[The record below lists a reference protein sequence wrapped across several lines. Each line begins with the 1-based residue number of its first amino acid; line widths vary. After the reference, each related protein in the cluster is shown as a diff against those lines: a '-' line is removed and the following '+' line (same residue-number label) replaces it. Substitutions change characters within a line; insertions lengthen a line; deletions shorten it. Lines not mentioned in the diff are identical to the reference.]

1 MKIKVTFAFII
12 LMVVRLSSSY
22 SQVKTIK
29 HRQLPGYIKYDTV
42 VLYDV
47 WIKTA
52 REEAKQ
58 LDKIDKLERK
68 LKNVTE
74 ILHKKKKLSTKAI
87 QALNELDSLKA
98 SNDSLRLEISNNI
111 RVENK
116 QQQQRL
122 KLLQERNNR
131 LQKICRRLKIYSI
144 GSTAAVV
151 IIILVII

>member
-12 LMVVRLSSSY
+12 LMVVRLSASY

-29 HRQLPGYIKYDTV
+29 HSQLPGYIKYDTV

-98 SNDSLRLEISNNI
+98 SNDSLRLAISNNI
-111 RVENK
+111 RIENK
-116 QQQQRL
+116 EQQQRL
-122 KLLQERNNR
+122 KLLQERNKR

-144 GSTAAVV
+144 GSTVAVV
-151 IIILVII
+151 IIILAII

>member
-1 MKIKVTFAFII
+1 MF
-12 LMVVRLSSSY
+12 VRLYSGY

-29 HRQLPGYIKYDTV
+29 HSQLPGYIESDTV
-42 VLYDV
+42 VLNDV
-47 WIKTA
+47 WVKTA

-87 QALNELDSLKA
+87 EALNQLDSLKA
-98 SNDSLRLEISNNI
+98 VNDSLRLTISNNI
-111 RVENK
+111 RIENEE
-116 QQQQRL
+116 QQQRL
-122 KLLQERNNR
+122 KLLQEQNAR

-144 GSTAAVV
+144 GTTAAV
-151 IIILVII
+151 IIIIFAIL